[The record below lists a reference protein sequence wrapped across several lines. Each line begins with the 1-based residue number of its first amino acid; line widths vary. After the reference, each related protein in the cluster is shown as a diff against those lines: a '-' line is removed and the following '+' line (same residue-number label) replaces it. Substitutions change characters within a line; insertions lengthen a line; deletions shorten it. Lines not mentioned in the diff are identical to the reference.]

1 MAKEQL
7 NPIDQLF
14 DPENND
20 PITLLDNN
28 NNPEIFWEIGFV
40 RVSSSIIL

>member
-20 PITLLDNN
+20 PITLLDNKSN
-28 NNPEIFWEIGFV
+28 CLIEIVFLSE
-40 RVSSSIIL
+40 LP